1 MSLENKAIQYKNEDV
16 WVVDILEKELEMS
29 QTIKVLS
36 KEMLIKYLFRINYN
50 KPST

>member
-16 WVVDILEKELEMS
+16 WVVAILEKELEMS

-36 KEMLIKYLFRINYN
+36 KQMLIKYLFRITNE
-50 KPST
+50 PFT